1 MIFIEFRFLFFF
13 LTVFGIYWI
22 LRKHNHRKFWLLAC
36 SYLFYGAWDW
46 RFLSLMLVSTEEI
59 TVENLDHL
67 GIVAGLID
75 EIGIMELINQKLG
88 VDNRE
93 KITTG
98 QVIKA
103 LILNGL
109 GMVSRPLYLF
119 SQFFEDKAIEKL
131 NRTGINSEYLNDDK
145 IGLLMDDIYKLGLTN
160 LFIEIGLLV
169 IKKFKIDTSYAHLD
183 STSFHLHGEY
193 NNIEIAEND
202 QERPILITKGYSR
215 DHRPDLKQ
223 YVLDLIVKG
232 FEKRDHIN
240 DHTKD
245 IVILNKYETFFCLKY
260 FYSQKHLSQFSQRND
275 YIM

>member
-1 MIFIEFRFLFFF
+1 M
-13 LTVFGIYWI
+13 
-22 LRKHNHRKFWLLAC
+22 
-36 SYLFYGAWDW
+36 
-46 RFLSLMLVSTEEI
+46 SLIEEI

-75 EIGIMELINQKLG
+75 EIGIVELINQKLG

-93 KITTG
+93 KIATG

-131 NRTGINSEYLNDDK
+131 LGTGINNEYLNDDK
-145 IGLLMDDIYKLGLTN
+145 I
-160 LFIEIGLLV
+160 
-169 IKKFKIDTSYAHLD
+169 DTKYAHLD

-193 NNIEIAEND
+193 NNIKNAEKY
-202 QERPILITKGYSR
+202 QKRPILITRGYSR

-223 YVLDLIVKG
+223 CVLDLIVSSDSGIPLFMRTGDGNQSDKAVFG
-232 FEKRDHIN
+232 Q
-240 DHTKD
+240 
-245 IVILNKYETFFCLKY
+245 ILSDVKKQIKLDSIMVCDSAL
-260 FYSQKHLSQFSQRND
+260 FSQEN
-275 YIM
+275 IQLISN